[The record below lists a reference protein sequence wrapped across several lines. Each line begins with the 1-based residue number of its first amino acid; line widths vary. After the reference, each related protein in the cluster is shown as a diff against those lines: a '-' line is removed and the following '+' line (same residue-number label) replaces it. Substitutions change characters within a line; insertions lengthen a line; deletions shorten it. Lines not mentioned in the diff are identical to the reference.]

1 LRLEWGEVIEVRR
14 EGGAIQ
20 HLEVI
25 LDSGLNGSAICYP
38 RLTGPCSIK
47 DRVLLNTTAVGL
59 ALGTGGKHFVVAR
72 AGDLAGVAY
81 EDDSTGH
88 IMKVRYTPIQ
98 HDVLSIEEQG
108 SPHHDVMA
116 IAEELFGLPVAC
128 CGLHSQ
134 VPLVAAAVK
143 SSFPQARVA
152 YVMTDQAALP
162 IALSDIVRRSV
173 DSGLIDSTITC
184 GQAFGGDFEAVNL
197 YSALLAA
204 KHVAKADAAIVAIG
218 PGVTGTATI
227 FGHGGVAQ
235 GEAINAAAVLKGA
248 PVAVLRMSFADP
260 RERHRGVSHHTLAA
274 LSRIA
279 LAEAYVAVPRLSG
292 DEAVLVE
299 RLLEQADVWRLHRR
313 VRVERDGT
321 PSLRGIEV
329 LTMGRGP
336 DDDLAFFLAAFAAG
350 EVCAR
355 LALGQE
361 C

>member
-1 LRLEWGEVIEVRR
+1 MRLEWGEVTEVRH
-14 EGGAIQ
+14 ESGAVQ
-20 HLEVI
+20 HLEVV
-25 LDSGLNGSAICYP
+25 LDSGPSGSAICYP
-38 RLTGPCSIK
+38 RLTGPCGIK

-72 AGDLAGVAY
+72 AGDLRGVAY

-88 IMKVRYTPIQ
+88 IMKVRYTPVQ
-98 HDVLSIEEQG
+98 HDILSVEEQD
-108 SPHHDVMA
+108 SPHHGVMA
-116 IAEELFGLPVAC
+116 TAEELFGLPVAC

-162 IALSDIVRRSV
+162 IALSDIIRSSV

-184 GQAFGGDFEAVNL
+184 GQAFGGDLEAVNL
-197 YSALLAA
+197 HSALLAA
-204 KHVAKADAAIVAIG
+204 RYVVKADVVIVAIG
-218 PGVTGTATI
+218 PGVTGTATV

-235 GEAINAAAVLKGA
+235 GEAINAVAVLKGA
-248 PVAVLRMSFADP
+248 PVAVVRMSFADP
-260 RERHRGVSHHTLAA
+260 RERHWGVSHHTLAA
-274 LSRIA
+274 LSRVA
-279 LAEAYVAVPRLSG
+279 LATAYVAIPRLSG
-292 DEAVLVE
+292 DEALLID
-299 RLLEQADVWRLHRR
+299 RLLEQADVWRLHRQ
-313 VRVERDGT
+313 VRVELKDT
-321 PSLRGIEV
+321 PSLRSVEV

-336 DDDLAFFLAAFAAG
+336 DDDPAFFLAAFAAG
-350 EVCAR
+350 EVCAC